1 MTNKQNVT
9 AQHQFFGAALY
20 LFKKISPLSGAF
32 FLFLILSAFY
42 VFSID
47 IRATNGSSIT
57 ADEPFY
63 IVTTQSIIEDRDIDL
78 NNQYEEKKYREW
90 FDHPNELW
98 SQSALTQDGRLL
110 SPHNTGLSVFLVP
123 GFLSAK
129 LTGTQ
134 IQMLVTTALTFAV
147 AYLLTLRLTGS
158 LFFSWIST
166 FIVGITPTAFV
177 YSTEIYPEVPAGLAL
192 LLSLLI
198 VTRQNTLGIRD
209 SLIVL
214 ILMNAMIWL
223 GIKYA
228 PLTLIVCI
236 VLLLRTTW
244 VNRVMFVFLGCGSV
258 LFYSWF
264 HIINFGGLTPYA
276 VNLIYAGSSSVEIF
290 QQHVSVVDRIYRIWG
305 LFIDAR
311 FGIARWGFVLFL
323 VIPGMYLMTLRGSKH
338 QIIAGLIAIQILIGT
353 FVVITMMGWWF
364 PGRTLVTVLPL
375 MIIPI
380 VCILQV
386 ASKMIHVVFA
396 TLSIY
401 TVIVTTTLA
410 LAGHAKEIRIAVD
423 PFDISSPL
431 FQSLSI
437 IFPNYTSWNTH
448 TWITTTCWLTMSAF
462 LLTYLVTKRDNYRIK
477 FSVK

>member
-9 AQHQFFGAALY
+9 AQHQKIGAALY

-244 VNRVMFVFLGCGSV
+244 VN
-258 LFYSWF
+258 
-264 HIINFGGLTPYA
+264 
-276 VNLIYAGSSSVEIF
+276 
-290 QQHVSVVDRIYRIWG
+290 
-305 LFIDAR
+305 
-311 FGIARWGFVLFL
+311 
-323 VIPGMYLMTLRGSKH
+323 
-338 QIIAGLIAIQILIGT
+338 
-353 FVVITMMGWWF
+353 
-364 PGRTLVTVLPL
+364 
-375 MIIPI
+375 
-380 VCILQV
+380 
-386 ASKMIHVVFA
+386 
-396 TLSIY
+396 
-401 TVIVTTTLA
+401 
-410 LAGHAKEIRIAVD
+410 
-423 PFDISSPL
+423 
-431 FQSLSI
+431 
-437 IFPNYTSWNTH
+437 
-448 TWITTTCWLTMSAF
+448 
-462 LLTYLVTKRDNYRIK
+462 
-477 FSVK
+477 

>member
-1 MTNKQNVT
+1 MTNNQNVS
-9 AQHQFFGAALY
+9 AQHQKVGAALY

-32 FLFLILSAFY
+32 ILFLILVTVY

-63 IVTTQSIIEDRDIDL
+63 IVTTQSLIEDRDINL
-78 NNQYEEKKYREW
+78 NNQYEEKKYNEW
-90 FDHPNELW
+90 FDHPNGLW

-110 SPHNTGLSVFLVP
+110 SPHNTGLSIFLIP
-123 GFLSAK
+123 GFIAAK

-134 IQMLVTTALTFAV
+134 IQILITTALTFAV
-147 AYLLTLRLTGS
+147 AFLLTVRLTGS

-198 VTRQNTLGIRD
+198 ITRQNTLNIRD

-228 PLTLIVCI
+228 PLALIVCI

-244 VNRVMFVFLGCGSV
+244 INRLIFVFIGCGSV

-290 QQHVSVVDRIYRIWG
+290 QQHVSVLDRIYRIWG

-323 VIPGMYLMTLRGSKH
+323 VIPGMYLITLRGWKH
-338 QIIAGLIAIQILIGT
+338 QIVAGLIATQILIAT

-364 PGRTLVTVLPL
+364 PGRTLMTVVPL
-375 MIIPI
+375 MTIPI
-380 VCILQV
+380 ACTLQV
-386 ASKMIHVVFA
+386 SNRALRIIFA
-396 TLSIY
+396 TLSTY

-423 PFDISSPL
+423 PFDMSSPL

-437 IFPNYTSWNTH
+437 IFPNYTSWNIH
-448 TWITTTCWLTMSAF
+448 TWITTGYWLTISGF
-462 LLTYLVTKRDNYRIK
+462 LLTYLVVKRGNYRIK
-477 FSVK
+477 FSEK